1 MAETVSEIEMI
12 TQMGFSEKQARDA
25 LWVFDSVEG
34 ALSVLLGAS
43 PDEFSSVQTAMAE
56 RDRVDTVLQRQPGV
70 DLDLLL
76 GEGPTVPCSPSVEVC
91 SMRFVRHVTIPDGTE
106 FEPNS
111 VFSKTWLLHNDGAVS
126 WGNASLVNHDTGEVV
141 PIPDVAQHQ
150 RGAAARAQ
158 AGSQTWHFRVY
169 DEDGEEFGQI
179 LQCQI
184 RVPHPASAEF
194 IRDVSVVDG
203 SVIAP
208 GHKFRKTWEV
218 RNNGTVSWPW
228 GARLVLKSDNS
239 FFGPI
244 TQPLPELAP
253 GDLVHINL
261 ELTAPHTFGRC
272 VSEWWL
278 EDAEGKPFVNH
289 HRVWVSVVVEATGP
303 ACAFLAAAT
312 VPDHS
317 TQGVTAG
324 CTSGECLL
332 PAAPAE
338 AEALLAAPLEA
349 PLVPEP
355 TRPPA
360 TDGPTDISPGCAASN
375 TDALAVV
382 PPSTDISMGCGASN
396 TNSSA
401 IVTPHDLPPAEV
413 AAPQP
418 KPPAEETTG
427 PHVESTPVEP
437 HLESTPVEPLVPA
450 EEEKIQSATTATT
463 DSDADVFGEA
473 PTRPASA
480 TSPRQK
486 KDIVLASEVSKH
498 LEVPPVIEERVA
510 CSICNRKFNSSRI
523 ERHAI
528 ACEKRQAAAKRPKF
542 DSKAQRTQPRRL
554 TPLSLKPL
562 AAPAPLPGTVA

>member
-141 PIPDVAQHQ
+141 PIPDVAPGSDVCISVVL
-150 RGAAARAQ
+150 RARAQ

-382 PPSTDISMGCGASN
+382 PPA
-396 TNSSA
+396 A
-401 IVTPHDLPPAEV
+401 LPPAE
-413 AAPQP
+413 AAPPPP
-418 KPPAEETTG
+418 KPPAEATTG
-427 PHVESTPVEP
+427 PHVEPTPVE
-437 HLESTPVEPLVPA
+437 LELDCTEWLLVDAHDALPDPPELRVKLQDPVQGCRRFSL
-450 EEEKIQSATTATT
+450 S
-463 DSDADVFGEA
+463 A
-473 PTRPASA
+473 PTL
-480 TSPRQK
+480 PRLTARIHAITQRAPGK
-486 KDIVLASEVSKH
+486 LLFVDPDGDVCVISSEMELEEAVRLASDGV
-498 LEVPPVIEERVA
+498 L
-510 CSICNRKFNSSRI
+510 
-523 ERHAI
+523 
-528 ACEKRQAAAKRPKF
+528 
-542 DSKAQRTQPRRL
+542 RL
-554 TPLSLKPL
+554 ST
-562 AAPAPLPGTVA
+562 A